1 MRADYPRPVDG
12 GGPAS
17 YRPSAFAMVAPAAS
31 TSPLKRTPLFEAH
44 KALGGKLVSFGGWE
58 MPVEY
63 AGLAEE
69 HRAVRERA
77 GLFDVSHMG
86 EIRVRGKGALAAVQ
100 QLTCNDAAA
109 LVDGQAHYTA
119 FLTER
124 GTFVDDLLTYRL
136 AEDDYLLV
144 VNAANTPKDVAWAKR
159 AERPDASIEDES
171 PLWAQLALQGPRSVE
186 ILQPLTGVDLGA
198 IRNYHFG
205 TGSVC
210 GVPAIVSRT
219 GYTGEDGFEVYV
231 HPQAARRI
239 WDAILDAGRPFGI
252 QPTGL
257 GARDTL
263 RLEAKMALYGNDIDD
278 TTTPW
283 EADLG
288 WIVKLKKGDFNGRAA
303 LESQKAAGVTRKLVG
318 FEVTGRGIA
327 RHGHALTVDATGKPG
342 IVTSGTQT
350 PTLGRAVGL
359 AYVPVESAEP
369 GTALTVDVRG
379 RPVPAVVVPTPF
391 YKRKRA

>member
-1 MRADYPRPVDG
+1 MG
-12 GGPAS
+12 AS
-17 YRPSAFAMVAPAAS
+17 GSS
-31 TSPLKRTPLFEAH
+31 SPLKRTPLYEAH
-44 KALGGKLVSFGGWE
+44 KALGGKIVEFGGWE

-63 AGLAEE
+63 SGLSEE

-86 EIRVRGKGALAAVQ
+86 EIRVKGPAALAAVQ
-100 QLTCNDAAA
+100 KLTCNDASA

-136 AEDDYLLV
+136 AADDYLLV
-144 VNAANTPKDVAWAKR
+144 VNAANTPKDVAWAQR
-159 AERPDASIEDES
+159 ARGPGVSIEDES
-171 PLWAQLALQGPRSVE
+171 PVWAQLALQGPRSVE
-186 ILQPLTGVDLGA
+186 ILQPLTDVNLAA
-198 IRNYHFG
+198 IRNYHFDRG
-205 TGSVC
+205 KVC
-210 GVPAIVSRT
+210 SAPAIVSRT

-231 HPQAARRI
+231 HPDAGRRI
-239 WDAILDAGRPFGI
+239 WDAILESGRPLGI
-252 QPTGL
+252 LPTGL

-288 WIVKLKKGDFNGRAA
+288 WIVKMKKGDFNGRAA
-303 LESQKAAGVTRKLVG
+303 LEAQKAAGVPRKLVG

-327 RHGHALTVDATGKPG
+327 RHGHPLSVAATGKAG
-342 IVTSGTQT
+342 VVTSGTQT
-350 PTLGRAVGL
+350 PTLGKAIGL
-359 AYVPVESAEP
+359 AYLPAESAEP
-369 GTALTVDVRG
+369 GTAFTIDVRG
-379 RPVPAVVVPTPF
+379 RAVPAVVVPTPF
-391 YKRKRA
+391 YKRQKA